1 MSGRRGF
8 LDDPPVAPPLGPPA
22 AAPRGWRPGAGEAG
36 PVAHGVAGDRRA
48 ARAPA
53 PMPAALGGLALLLLA
68 LLGLDL
74 ANFLADQFA
83 RSTALGLLTFLLVL
97 PPVGLLGWGMWR
109 EWEGFAG
116 LRRADGLQRALAG
129 EDAAAARAAAAA
141 WLGGVAAPSDSLR
154 AVRAAPDAA
163 TVRALLRAAPA
174 LARLDDAVAREGRA
188 AAVEALALTAVS
200 PWPGLDGALVAWRG
214 MRLVRRVAEL
224 HGMRPGALGT
234 LRLFRRVALD
244 AGMVAAAD
252 VAVGAAAEA
261 LLQSPL
267 AGGLA
272 GGAAGSAVAAR
283 RMLTLA
289 QATARACRPVA

>member
-1 MSGRRGF
+1 VSGRRGF
-8 LDDPPVAPPLGPPA
+8 LDDPPPPA
-22 AAPRGWRPGAGEAG
+22 APLAGPPRGWLPGEGDVG
-36 PVAHGVAGDRRA
+36 PVGDGAATAQRA
-48 ARAPA
+48 RRAPA
-53 PMPAALGGLALLLLA
+53 PPLAALGGLALLLLA

-83 RSTALGLLTFLLVL
+83 RSTALGLLTLALVV
-97 PPVGLLGWGMWR
+97 PPLGLLGWATRR
-109 EWEGFAG
+109 EWQGYAALG
-116 LRRADGLQRALAG
+116 RAEGLQRALSG
-129 EDAAAARAAAAA
+129 EDATAARSAAVAWLEAVAAA
-141 WLGGVAAPSDSLR
+141 PDSLR
-154 AVRAAPDAA
+154 AVQAAPDAA
-163 TVRALLRAAPA
+163 TVRALLRAGPA

-224 HGMRPGALGT
+224 HGMRPGAFGT

>member
-8 LDDPPVAPPLGPPA
+8 LDDPQPAPPS
-22 AAPRGWRPGAGEAG
+22 AAPRGWLAGEGEAG
-36 PVAHGVAGDRRA
+36 PVAHGALGLPPA
-48 ARAPA
+48 AAQAPA
-53 PMPAALGGLALLLLA
+53 PILAGLGALALLLA
-68 LLGLDL
+68 AVLGLDL

-83 RSTALGLLTFLLVL
+83 RGTALGVLTIALVL
-97 PPVGLLGWGMWR
+97 PPLGLLGWAMWR
-109 EWEGFAG
+109 EWQGYAG
-116 LRRADGLQRALAG
+116 LGRAETLQKALAG
-129 EDAAAARAAAAA
+129 EDATHARAAAVA
-141 WLGGVAAPSDSLR
+141 WLEAVAAPADSRR
-154 AVRAAPDAA
+154 AVQSAPDAA
-163 TVRALLRAAPA
+163 TVRALLRAGPA
-174 LARLDDAVAREGRA
+174 MARLDDAVAREGRA

-214 MRLVRRVAEL
+214 MRLIRRVAEL

-289 QATARACRPVA
+289 QATARACRPT

>member
-8 LDDPPVAPPLGPPA
+8 LDEPGAPA
-22 AAPRGWRPGAGEAG
+22 ASRGWREGAGEAG
-36 PVAHGVAGDRRA
+36 PISHAPGSAAAA
-48 ARAPA
+48 ARGRPGSL
-53 PMPAALGGLALLLLA
+53 ALSGLAGLALVAA

-74 ANFLADQFA
+74 ANFLAAQFGRGA
-83 RSTALGLLTFLLVL
+83 WLGLLTLALVV
-97 PPVGLLGWGMWR
+97 PPLALLGWAGWR
-109 EWEGFAG
+109 EWQGYAALGAVERVQA
-116 LRRADGLQRALAG
+116 ALAG
-129 EDAAAARAAAAA
+129 EDATAARGAAVA
-141 WLGGVAAPSDSLR
+141 WLAAVASPLDAHR
-154 AVRAAPDAA
+154 AVQAAPDAA
-163 TVRALLRAAPA
+163 TVRALLHAGPLTRIEAE
-174 LARLDDAVAREGRA
+174 VAREGRA

-224 HGMRPGALGT
+224 HGVRPGALGT
-234 LRLFRRVALD
+234 LRLFRRIALD

-289 QATARACRPVA
+289 QATARACRPVQ